1 MFKWRY
7 KLIHLNNSKYFAMF
21 MFDTTAMIGRIWLHK
36 ITTEHHHVSC
46 HLSCSGV
53 SIYQVFAS
61 VLFYFWRTNM
71 IDSNTVRDSSLV
83 SSGLCDSLNAN
94 HNSRVYCSI
103 HLLCDPCLHS
113 CRQYSMITLVPTV
126 YWYNQLPAVS
136 PAISD
141 INAENVRVNSQL
153 IFIKISYNSSSCD
166 N

>member
-1 MFKWRY
+1 MQRLCLIQQQWLAGYDFT
-7 KLIHLNNSKYFAMF
+7 KLLQNTIMSVVICLA
-21 MFDTTAMIGRIWLHK
+21 L
-36 ITTEHHHVSC
+36 VSPSIKF
-46 HLSCSGV
+46 LRQFCSV
-53 SIYQVFAS
+53 
-61 VLFYFWRTNM
+61 YFWRTNM
-71 IDSNTVRDSSLV
+71 IDANTVQDSSLV

-141 INAENVRVNSQL
+141 INAENVRVNL
-153 IFIKISYNSSSCD
+153 NSSSSRSPTSVKLVTT
-166 N
+166 NKILLL